1 MNIIYKFY
9 IINNHKPY
17 RTMYAY
23 MSDDKYYKT
32 FNHMD
37 KIESVEIS
45 QEEYASQL
53 LNFIVTNK
61 IIS

>member
-1 MNIIYKFY
+1 
-9 IINNHKPY
+9 
-17 RTMYAY
+17 MYAY

-61 IIS
+61 ITT